1 MTQQSTAVGVTS
13 ALPQAWTP
21 YLAFAHERSL
31 KERDSFGAMKADGF
45 CCDIHTTIYF
55 FSDYLVAR
63 STSATAVAAS
73 SDSIPSSEVEE
84 IRLRIMQRLFWGGSR
99 DG

>member
-1 MTQQSTAVGVTS
+1 MIQQSTAVGVTL

-31 KERDSFGAMKADGF
+31 KELDSFGVIKAGGL

-55 FSDYLVAR
+55 FSDSLVAR
-63 STSATAVAAS
+63 STLATAVAAS
-73 SDSIPSSEVEE
+73 FESIPSSEAEE
-84 IRLRIMQRLFWGGSR
+84 IQSQIIQRMFWAAH
-99 DG
+99 